1 MRVSTLLSFLFFL
14 ISLGIYF
21 LVIDPMLE
29 SNRWVAFV
37 IFSLI
42 FLSYSSLDK
51 MLQGRFEFLDKR
63 IDTQISVWIVFG
75 LLIFAPLLI
84 GALE

>member
-1 MRVSTLLSFLFFL
+1 
-14 ISLGIYF
+14 
-21 LVIDPMLE
+21 MLE
-29 SNRWVAFV
+29 SNRWAAFV

-42 FLSYSSLDK
+42 FLSFSSLDK

-63 IDTQISVWIVFG
+63 IDTQTSVWIVFG
-75 LLIFAPLLI
+75 LLIFGPLLI